1 MGNQIGE
8 LINIILSVLI
18 LISVGFLSKK
28 VGLLKKEHTAALN
41 NIIIYLTMP
50 ALIFR
55 AIFEAKISLSLINIP
70 ILAIAIGSVSMA
82 IAFVV
87 GRFLRLRRPTLGA
100 LILVAAIGNTGYL
113 GYPLTLQLFGL
124 QNLVKAVFYD
134 LAGTVVF
141 TFTIGLIVAQRYGES
156 EGKVNILKEM
166 FTFPPLLGLFAALIP
181 ALALKGIGLPKFLAD
196 TIGFLADATVPLVM
210 LTIGLSLE
218 PARAKD
224 YKLAIAVVILIK
236 LFLTPLV
243 ALFSGVMVG
252 MAGTDLGVIVLE
264 ASMPSFLLSLVIGL
278 RYRLDIDFLAT
289 VIVVTTSLSMLTI
302 PVWQYVLRAV
312 I

>member
-1 MGNQIGE
+1 M
-8 LINIILSVLI
+8 
-18 LISVGFLSKK
+18 
-28 VGLLKKEHTAALN
+28 ALN

-55 AIFEAKISLSLINIP
+55 AVFEAKISLSLINIP

-82 IAFVV
+82 IAFTV
-87 GRFLRLRRPTLGA
+87 GRFLRLKRPTLGA

-141 TFTIGLIVAQRYGES
+141 TFTIGLIVAQKYGES

-166 FTFPPLLGLFAALIP
+166 FTFPPLLGLFASLIP
-181 ALALKGIGLPKFLAD
+181 ALALKGIELPKFLAD

-236 LFLTPLV
+236 LFLTPVV
-243 ALFSGVMVG
+243 ALFGGVMVG
-252 MAGTDLGVIVLE
+252 VTGTDLGVIVLE

-278 RYRLDIDFLAT
+278 RYRLDIDFLAA